1 MRRALAVA
9 ILLGILLAPA
19 ARADSPNA
27 AALPK
32 ALEGVGF
39 DQRLGE
45 PLPLDLALRDEDG
58 REVALGTF
66 FGERSVVLALVYYE
80 CPMLCTLVLNGL
92 TGALKG
98 VGLTPGQDFEV
109 VVVSF
114 DPRET
119 HELARAKK
127 AAYLDRYGRPETAP
141 AWHFLTGSPT
151 AIERLTAAAGFRY
164 AWDEAAKQ
172 FAHPSGVLTATP
184 GGRISRYLFGT
195 DPAPRDL
202 RLALVESAGGKIGTF
217 TDQVLLYCYHYNPAT
232 GRYNAAV
239 MNVVRAGAL
248 ATVVSLALV
257 IGVFWRSERAA
268 RRNLAGGGPGRS

>member
-1 MRRALAVA
+1 MRRALAA
-9 ILLGILLAPA
+9 SLLCGLLAAPA
-19 ARADSPNA
+19 ARSESPNA

-45 PLPLDLALRDEDG
+45 PLPLDLELRDENG
-58 REVALGTF
+58 RDVALQAF
-66 FGERSVVLALVYYE
+66 FGQRPVVLALVYYE

-98 VGLTPGQDFEV
+98 VGLEPGKDFEV

-119 HELARAKK
+119 PELARAKK
-127 AAYLDRYGRPETAP
+127 AAYLDRYGRPETAA
-141 AWHFLTGSPT
+141 AWHFLTGSAP

-164 AWDEAAKQ
+164 AWDEEAKQ

-184 GGRISRYLFGT
+184 DGRISRYLFGT
-195 DPAPRDL
+195 DYAPRDL
-202 RLALVESAGGKIGTF
+202 RLALVESAADRIGTL
-217 TDQVLLYCYHYNPAT
+217 TDQVLLYCYHYDPKT
-232 GRYNAAV
+232 GRYSAAV
-239 MNVVRAGAL
+239 MNLVRGGAL
-248 ATVVSLALV
+248 ATVAALALV
-257 IGVFWRSERAA
+257 IGVFWRRDRA
-268 RRNLAGGGPGRS
+268 GRLGS

>member
-1 MRRALAVA
+1 LRRALAA
-9 ILLGILLAPA
+9 SLLCGLLAAPA
-19 ARADSPNA
+19 AWSESPNA

-45 PLPLDLALRDEDG
+45 PLPLDLTLRDEDG
-58 REVALGTF
+58 REVALRAF
-66 FGERSVVLALVYYE
+66 FGRRPIVLALVYYE

-92 TGALKG
+92 TGSLKG
-98 VGLTPGQDFEV
+98 VGLELGKDFEV

-119 HELARAKK
+119 PELARAKK
-127 AAYLDRYGRPETAP
+127 AAYLDRYGRPETAA
-141 AWHFLTGSPT
+141 AWHFLTGSAA

-184 GGRISRYLFGT
+184 DGRISRYLFGT
-195 DPAPRDL
+195 DYAPRDL
-202 RLALVESAGGKIGTF
+202 RLALVESASGEIGTL
-217 TDQVLLYCYHYNPAT
+217 TDQLLLYCYHYDPAT
-232 GRYNAAV
+232 GRYSAAV
-239 MNVVRAGAL
+239 LNLVRAGAL

-257 IGVFWRSERAA
+257 IGVFWRLERAG
-268 RRNLAGGGPGRS
+268 RRGPAGS